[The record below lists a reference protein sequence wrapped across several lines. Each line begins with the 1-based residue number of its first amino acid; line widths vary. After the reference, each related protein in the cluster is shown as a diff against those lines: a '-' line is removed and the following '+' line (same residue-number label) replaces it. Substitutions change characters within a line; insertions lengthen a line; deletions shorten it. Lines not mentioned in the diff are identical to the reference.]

1 MKRVPQE
8 KIDHGYGRPFNIIDQ
23 ESVMVDKKVLK
34 RSKVAEFD
42 PREFMSQYNVEDF
55 YLENILAAGA
65 VGNLKECRLFQ
76 NRLMAEDEIEG
87 EISKMSGFLDR
98 EMANLQVNNNN
109 EEKND

>member
-23 ESVMVDKKVLK
+23 ESVVVNKKVLK
-34 RSKVAEFD
+34 RSKVAVYD
-42 PREFMSQYNVEDF
+42 PREFMSQYKAEDF

-65 VGNLKECRLFQ
+65 INGLKECRLFQ
-76 NRLMAEDEIEG
+76 NRLMAEDEIAY
-87 EISKMSGFLDR
+87 EISKMDNFLDR